1 MAQFDIFSFSTQIFW
16 FLIFLVIFY
25 FFTLTILSK
34 CAEVIKIREKLFYNN
49 NNKLVNK
56 SKKNLYDLYLKEFF
70 KSF

>member
-49 NNKLVNK
+49 NKLVNK

>member
-49 NNKLVNK
+49 NKLVNK
-56 SKKNLYDLYLKEFF
+56 SKKKLIRFVF
-70 KSF
+70 KRIF